1 MKMEI
6 QKINAKQSA
15 ISVAIV
21 VAVYSALTAII
32 GFVFLLFGVEVD
44 VTYDFLVNVSTDDL
58 SMKIFLLAVMPLF
71 AFIVSFL
78 FTSVFAC
85 IYNLTSKYT
94 GGISISI
101 KNSN

>member
-6 QKINAKQSA
+6 QKINVKQSA
-15 ISVAIV
+15 ISVASV

-32 GFVFLLFGVEVD
+32 GVVFLLFGAEVD
-44 VTYDFLVNVSTDDL
+44 VTYDFLVNVSTEDL
-58 SMKIFLLAVMPLF
+58 SNKIFLLIVMPLF

-78 FTSVFAC
+78 FTSIFAC
-85 IYNLTSKYT
+85 IYNFISKYT
-94 GGISISI
+94 GGISILI